1 MFKSRGVL
9 IVMVI
14 SLVGLTMALFTVQ
27 REAGF
32 LRAGQRESLVI
43 AEASQPVFAIL
54 YVANAL
60 GYFEDE
66 LLDVT
71 FQSFTSG
78 RDALE
83 SAIKGEADIAT
94 TYETPI
100 VINVYEGVH
109 LSVISSLHHSKKNT
123 GIVARK
129 DRGILS
135 PADLRGKKV
144 GVTKNTNADFFLE
157 LFLRS
162 EGIELSSITKVDTK
176 PEDMAEMLKSGRVDA
191 VSTWNPNLYNAQ
203 NVLPENKL
211 ITFYSKLYTEFSVL
225 AGRRDIVLE
234 KSEAVSR
241 LMRAIVRAE
250 EFLNYYPDQSLEI
263 VINTLAEQSPE
274 AIREVWN
281 VFEPTVHLDNVMMV
295 IFNQEAQWF
304 YESGRYVMPVPD
316 FRRVIQEEYLEGI
329 KPEAVTV
336 L

>member
-1 MFKSRGVL
+1 
-9 IVMVI
+9 
-14 SLVGLTMALFTVQ
+14 
-27 REAGF
+27 
-32 LRAGQRESLVI
+32 
-43 AEASQPVFAIL
+43 
-54 YVANAL
+54 
-60 GYFEDE
+60 
-66 LLDVT
+66 
-71 FQSFTSG
+71 
-78 RDALE
+78 
-83 SAIKGEADIAT
+83 
-94 TYETPI
+94 
-100 VINVYEGVH
+100 
-109 LSVISSLHHSKKNT
+109 
-123 GIVARK
+123 
-129 DRGILS
+129 
-135 PADLRGKKV
+135 
-144 GVTKNTNADFFLE
+144 
-157 LFLRS
+157 
-162 EGIELSSITKVDTK
+162 
-176 PEDMAEMLKSGRVDA
+176 MAEMLKSGRVDA

-263 VINTLAEQSPE
+263 VINTLTEQSPE
-274 AIREVWN
+274 TIRGVWN